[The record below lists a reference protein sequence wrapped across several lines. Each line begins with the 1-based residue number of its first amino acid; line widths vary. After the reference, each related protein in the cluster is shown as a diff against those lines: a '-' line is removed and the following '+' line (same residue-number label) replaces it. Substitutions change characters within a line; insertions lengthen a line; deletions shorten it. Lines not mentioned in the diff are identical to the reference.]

1 MLFSDSNQQAISA
14 YTDVDLS
21 TNIGE
26 WRTKHAQAW
35 LVRTIELPQYVD
47 GFKKAAID
55 GTMLATY
62 VTEDHLRNV
71 IGTCVRMTQYNWV

>member
-1 MLFSDSNQQAISA
+1 ME
-14 YTDVDLS
+14 LS

-47 GFKKAAID
+47 GFQKAAID

-71 IGTCVRMTQYNWV
+71 IGTSVQYSQVIRSVAMQLEAHRNSVL